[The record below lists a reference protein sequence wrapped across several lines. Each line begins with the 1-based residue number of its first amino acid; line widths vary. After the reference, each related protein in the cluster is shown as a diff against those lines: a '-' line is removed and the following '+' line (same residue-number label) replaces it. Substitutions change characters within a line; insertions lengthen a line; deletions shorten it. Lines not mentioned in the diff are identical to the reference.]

1 MSEQTIRARL
11 RGGLS
16 HLAAASLLLLSAFPA
31 PGLAQQ
37 QPVRWAKNG
46 HFYEVVAVPEGI
58 TWVEAAAA
66 AKQRGGYL
74 AVVNTKQENRFVWT
88 LIAGKPQFWTTSLR
102 QGQADAVGP
111 WIGLVQRRH
120 QVEEPAGGWG
130 WVSQEP
136 LGEVSWA
143 QGKPNNLE
151 EIEDYGH
158 YFVVAGSADT
168 ATWNDYPNDARR
180 LTAVKA
186 TRPVAYIIEYDSLP
200 RR

>member
-1 MSEQTIRARL
+1 MPEQTIRARL

-16 HLAAASLLLLSAFPA
+16 HLAAASLLLLSAVPA

-37 QPVRWAKNG
+37 QPVRWAGNG
-46 HFYEVVAVPEGI
+46 LFYEVVAVPGGF
-58 TWVEAAAA
+58 TWVEAGAA

-136 LGEVSWA
+136 LGVVSWA
-143 QGKPNNLE
+143 PGKPNNLE

-186 TRPVAYIIEYDSLP
+186 ARPVAYVVEYDSEP

>member
-1 MSEQTIRARL
+1 VP
-11 RGGLS
+11 GLS
-16 HLAAASLLLLSAFPA
+16 LKHLPRFGLSALAGAWLLLSA
-31 PGLAQQ
+31 GVGHGQQ
-37 QPVRWAKNG
+37 QPSRWQGNG
-46 HFYEVVAVPEGI
+46 HFYEVVTVPGGI
-58 TWVEAAAA
+58 TWVEAEAAA
-66 AKQRGGYL
+66 RAKGGYL
-74 AVVNTKQENRFVWT
+74 ATPTTNQENRFLWT

-120 QVEEPAGGWG
+120 HVQEPAGGWG

-136 LGEVSWA
+136 MGQTNWA
-143 QGKPNNLE
+143 PGKPNNLE

-158 YFVVAGSADT
+158 YFVVAGSGDE

-180 LTAVKA
+180 LKAVTAS
-186 TRPVAYIIEYDSLP
+186 RPVAYIIEYNSDP